1 MLKYKI
7 VKQRNALDEGKKEM
21 YYPRLTNRT
30 RMGLMD
36 VAGQISRQSTLS
48 KADTIAVLAAL
59 EEVIPD
65 MLREGNI
72 VDLGALGTFTLQST
86 ADTGKEESAVSWR
99 NFSDL
104 KVRFKPGSALK
115 INLPEVKFKKVE

>member
-7 VKQRNALDEGKKEM
+7 VKQCNALDKDKKEM
-21 YYPRLTNRT
+21 FYPRLTNRT
-30 RMGLMD
+30 RLGLMD

-86 ADTGKEESAVSWR
+86 ADTGKEESEVSWR
-99 NFSDL
+99 NFSEL
-104 KVRFKPGSALK
+104 KVRFKPGHALK
-115 INLPEVKFKKVE
+115 IQLPEVKFKKVE

>member
-7 VKQRNALDEGKKEM
+7 VKQCNALDKDKKEM

-59 EEVIPD
+59 EEVIPY

-86 ADTGKEESAVSWR
+86 ADTGKEESEVSWR
-99 NFSDL
+99 NFSEL
-104 KVRFKPGSALK
+104 KVRFKPGNALK
-115 INLPEVKFKKVE
+115 IKLPEVKFKKVE

>member
-7 VKQRNALDEGKKEM
+7 VKQCNALDKDKKEM

-59 EEVIPD
+59 EDVIPD
-65 MLREGNI
+65 MLKEGNI

-86 ADTGKEESAVSWR
+86 AGTGTEVSVVSWR
-99 NFSDL
+99 NFSEL
-104 KVRFKPGSALK
+104 KVRFKPGPALK
-115 INLPEVKFKKVE
+115 IQLPEVKFKKLE

>member
-7 VKQRNALDEGKKEM
+7 VKQCNALDKDKKEM

-65 MLREGNI
+65 MLKEGNI

-86 ADTGKEESAVSWR
+86 ADTGKEESEVSWR
-99 NFSDL
+99 NFSEL
-104 KVRFKPGSALK
+104 KVRFKPGNALK
-115 INLPEVKFKKVE
+115 IKLPEVKFKKVE